1 VSAALIYALL
11 GLGLAV
17 LLSVAKGSMRRL
29 IYGGAFGIAIAFVAF
44 PFVQSVG
51 YLTRETVSPTL
62 LGLLPRYPLLA
73 LVPLALLTA
82 VALARRGGQVVALG
96 GIVAGALTLFTGL
109 FLIGQPAELVRLIPL
124 GGLMELLVALIP
136 PVLLALL
143 GRRRARL
150 RWGLVGV
157 GLLLGGLVFFWL
169 NSSSGG
175 HLYLPKMAGYYRLLG
190 PAEAGLEE
198 RIVQEYNAG
207 LEERNAILREI
218 GQPEEK
224 PVQSL
229 ADFKGRIPQEIAAQG
244 YRLLQPGQ
252 LQYGAFAVFIL
263 AGLMLGAGLLQLR
276 RPQLQEAGDFR
287 AGLIL
292 AGLVGVL
299 LPAFDATE
307 FRLQKLVKGWPFLV
321 SFMDKAWPP
330 NLAQINPSDP
340 ERSIFPLQSVLSEM
354 ALTIEI
360 ALVGTFLAAIFA
372 VPTSFLAARN
382 LTQGSPLMRGLFA
395 FMRTFYNVDR
405 GVDTLILA
413 LVFVA
418 AVGLGP
424 FAGVLAMAIH
434 SIADL
439 GKLYSEAIENVDR
452 GPIEALESTGAA
464 GVNVLRWAILPQVL
478 PLFISYTLYRFEIN
492 FRVSVVLGLVGAGG
506 IGYFIKGAMDGGNYD
521 QMIIGVIAIVIVV
534 NLIDF
539 ASSWLRSRLV

>member
-1 VSAALIYALL
+1 LIYALL

-29 IYGGAFGIAIAFVAF
+29 IYGGTFGVAIAFIAF
-44 PFVQSVG
+44 PFVQSLG

-62 LGLLPRYPLLA
+62 LGLLPRFPLLA
-73 LVPLALLTA
+73 LVPLAL
-82 VALARRGGQVVALG
+82 VAGLVLARRGGTSAALG
-96 GIVAGALTLFTGL
+96 GILAGGVTLFSGL
-109 FLIGQPAELVRLIPL
+109 FLIAQPAALVRLIPVN
-124 GGLMELLVALIP
+124 GLMELLAGLVP
-136 PVLLALL
+136 LLALAL
-143 GRRRARL
+143 VGRSRPRL
-150 RWGLVGV
+150 RWPLIGAGLILSA
-157 GLLLGGLVFFWL
+157 LLFGWL
-169 NSSSGG
+169 NAASGG
-175 HLYLPKMAGYYRLLG
+175 HLYLPKMAGYYRLVG
-190 PAEAGLEE
+190 GVEAGLEE
-198 RIVQEYNAG
+198 RIVREYNAG

-218 GQPEEK
+218 GQPEEQA
-224 PVQSL
+224 VRSL
-229 ADFKGRIPQEIAAQG
+229 ADFKGRIPQETAEQG
-244 YRLLQPGQ
+244 YRLLQPSQ

-263 AGLMLGAGLLQLR
+263 AGLMLGAGLVQLR
-276 RPQLQEAGDFR
+276 RPQLQEPGDLR

-292 AGLVGVL
+292 AFLVGVL

-307 FRLQKLVKGWPFLV
+307 FALQKLLKGWPFLV
-321 SFMDKAWPP
+321 GFMDKAWPP
-330 NLAQINPSDP
+330 NLAQINPLDP

-452 GPIEALESTGAA
+452 GPIEALESTGTA

-478 PLFISYTLYRFEIN
+478 PLFVSYTLYRFEIN

>member
-1 VSAALIYALL
+1 MSAALVYALL
-11 GLGLAV
+11 GAAIAV

-29 IYGGAFGIAIAFVAF
+29 IYGGIFGVAVAFVAF

-62 LGLLPRYPLLA
+62 LGLLPRFPLLA
-73 LVPLALLTA
+73 LVPLALAAGL
-82 VALARRGGQVVALG
+82 VLARRGGASAALG
-96 GIVAGALTLFTGL
+96 GVLAGGVTLFSGL
-109 FLIGQPAELVRLIPL
+109 FLIAQPAGLVRLIPVN
-124 GGLMELLVALIP
+124 GLMELLAGLVPLL
-136 PVLLALL
+136 VLALA
-143 GRRRARL
+143 GRSRPRL
-150 RWGLVGV
+150 RWPLIGAGLILSA
-157 GLLLGGLVFFWL
+157 LLFGWL
-169 NSSSGG
+169 NAGSGG

-190 PAEAGLEE
+190 GVEPGLEQ
-198 RIVQEYNAG
+198 RIVEEYNAG

-224 PVQSL
+224 PVQGL
-229 ADFKGRIPQEIAAQG
+229 ADFKGRIPQETAEQG

-252 LQYGAFAVFIL
+252 IQYGAFAVFLL
-263 AGLMLGAGLLQLR
+263 AGLMLGAGLMLLR
-276 RPQLQEAGDFR
+276 RPRLAEVGDLR

-307 FRLQKLVKGWPFLV
+307 FELQKLVKGWPFLTG
-321 SFMDKAWPP
+321 FMDRAWPP
-330 NLAQINPSDP
+330 NLAAPDAANP
-340 ERSIFPLQSVLSEM
+340 IFPLQSVLSEM

-372 VPTSFLAARN
+372 IPSSFLAARN
-382 LTQGSPLMRGLFA
+382 LTQGSAFMRALFG

-452 GPIEALESTGAA
+452 GPIEALESTGTS

-478 PLFISYTLYRFEIN
+478 PLFVSYTLYRFEIN

-506 IGYFIKGAMDGGNYD
+506 IGYFIKGAMDAGNYD

>member
-1 VSAALIYALL
+1 MSAALIYALL

-29 IYGGAFGIAIAFVAF
+29 IYGGTFGVAIAFIAF
-44 PFVQSVG
+44 PFVQSLG

-62 LGLLPRYPLLA
+62 LGLLPRFPLLA
-73 LVPLALLTA
+73 LVPLAL
-82 VALARRGGQVVALG
+82 VAGLVLARRGGTRAALG
-96 GIVAGALTLFTGL
+96 GILAGGVTLFSGL
-109 FLIGQPAELVRLIPL
+109 FLIAQPAALVRLIPVN
-124 GGLMELLVALIP
+124 GLMELLAGLVP
-136 PVLLALL
+136 LLALAL
-143 GRRRARL
+143 VGRSRPRL
-150 RWGLVGV
+150 RWPLIGAGLILSA
-157 GLLLGGLVFFWL
+157 LLFGWL
-169 NSSSGG
+169 NAASGG
-175 HLYLPKMAGYYRLLG
+175 HLYLPKMAGYYRLVG
-190 PAEAGLEE
+190 GVEAGLEE
-198 RIVQEYNAG
+198 RIVREYNAG

-218 GQPEEK
+218 GQPEEQA
-224 PVQSL
+224 VRSL
-229 ADFKGRIPQEIAAQG
+229 ADFKGRIPQETAEQG
-244 YRLLQPGQ
+244 YRLLQPSQ

-263 AGLMLGAGLLQLR
+263 AGLMLGAGLVQLR
-276 RPQLQEAGDFR
+276 RPQLQEPGDLR

-292 AGLVGVL
+292 AFLVGVL

-307 FRLQKLVKGWPFLV
+307 FALQKLLKGWPFLV
-321 SFMDKAWPP
+321 GFMDKAWPP
-330 NLAQINPSDP
+330 NLAQINPLDP

-452 GPIEALESTGAA
+452 GPIEALESTGTA

-478 PLFISYTLYRFEIN
+478 PLFVSYTLYRFEIN

>member
-1 VSAALIYALL
+1 MSAALIYALL

-29 IYGGAFGIAIAFVAF
+29 IYGGTFGVAIAFIAF
-44 PFVQSVG
+44 PFVQSLG

-62 LGLLPRYPLLA
+62 LGLLPRFPLLA
-73 LVPLALLTA
+73 LVPLAL
-82 VALARRGGQVVALG
+82 VAGLVLARRGGTSAALG
-96 GIVAGALTLFTGL
+96 GILAGGVTLFSGL
-109 FLIGQPAELVRLIPL
+109 FLIAQPAALVRLIPVN
-124 GGLMELLVALIP
+124 GLMELLAGLVP
-136 PVLLALL
+136 LLALAL
-143 GRRRARL
+143 VGRSRPRL
-150 RWGLVGV
+150 RWPLIGAGLILSA
-157 GLLLGGLVFFWL
+157 LLFGWL
-169 NSSSGG
+169 NAASGG
-175 HLYLPKMAGYYRLLG
+175 HLYLPKMAGYYRLVG
-190 PAEAGLEE
+190 GVEAGLEE
-198 RIVQEYNAG
+198 RIVREYNAG

-218 GQPEEK
+218 GQPEEQA
-224 PVQSL
+224 VRSL
-229 ADFKGRIPQEIAAQG
+229 ADFKGRIPQETAEQG
-244 YRLLQPGQ
+244 YRLLQPSQ

-263 AGLMLGAGLLQLR
+263 AGLMLGAGLVQLR
-276 RPQLQEAGDFR
+276 RPQLQEPGDLR

-292 AGLVGVL
+292 AFLVGVL

-307 FRLQKLVKGWPFLV
+307 FALQKLLKGWPFLV
-321 SFMDKAWPP
+321 GFMDKAWPP
-330 NLAQINPSDP
+330 NLAQINPLDP

-452 GPIEALESTGAA
+452 GPIEALESTGTA

-478 PLFISYTLYRFEIN
+478 PLFVSYTLYRFEIN

>member
-29 IYGGAFGIAIAFVAF
+29 IYGGTFGVAIAFIAF
-44 PFVQSVG
+44 PFVQSLG

-62 LGLLPRYPLLA
+62 LGLLPRFPLLA
-73 LVPLALLTA
+73 LVPLAL
-82 VALARRGGQVVALG
+82 VAGLVLARRGGTRAALG
-96 GIVAGALTLFTGL
+96 GILAGGVTLFSGL
-109 FLIGQPAELVRLIPL
+109 FLIAQPAALVRLIPVN
-124 GGLMELLVALIP
+124 GLMELLAGLVP
-136 PVLLALL
+136 LLALAL
-143 GRRRARL
+143 VGRSRPRL
-150 RWGLVGV
+150 RWPLIGAGLILSA
-157 GLLLGGLVFFWL
+157 LLFGWL
-169 NSSSGG
+169 NTASGG
-175 HLYLPKMAGYYRLLG
+175 HLYLPKMAGYYRLVG
-190 PAEAGLEE
+190 GVEAGLEE
-198 RIVQEYNAG
+198 RIVREYNAG

-218 GQPEEK
+218 GQPEEQA
-224 PVQSL
+224 VRSL
-229 ADFKGRIPQEIAAQG
+229 ADFKGRIPQETAEQG
-244 YRLLQPGQ
+244 YRLLQPSQ

-263 AGLMLGAGLLQLR
+263 AGLMLGAGLVQLR
-276 RPQLQEAGDFR
+276 RPQLQEPGDLR

-292 AGLVGVL
+292 AFLVGVL

-307 FRLQKLVKGWPFLV
+307 FALQKLLKGWPFLV
-321 SFMDKAWPP
+321 GFMDKAWPP
-330 NLAQINPSDP
+330 NLAQINPLDP

-452 GPIEALESTGAA
+452 GPIEALESTGTA

-478 PLFISYTLYRFEIN
+478 PLFVSYTLYRFEIN